1 MNISLLEKRIDGVL
15 NYIENNPT
23 SDPNTYEMNDIMFEM
38 ADIGYF
44 GHFFEKKLYGFLYD
58 EKFNKLQDKF
68 YKMMEL
74 RLPQLISEEQGLHA
88 DKLHQYFK
96 ESLRNMATLN
106 RLANDNVEMTKELF
120 SSMCGVN
127 LYIHQRTRDLIEN
140 NNLKEE
146 IYDNEIEN
154 IKLTLNYQ
162 DYKDNPEKE
171 VRPEKVRDAIVGEM
185 YDEIQKCYKKT
196 IGDILTTDNKLAIA
210 KGKKI

>member
-1 MNISLLEKRIDGVL
+1 
-15 NYIENNPT
+15 
-23 SDPNTYEMNDIMFEM
+23 
-38 ADIGYF
+38 
-44 GHFFEKKLYGFLYD
+44 
-58 EKFNKLQDKF
+58 
-68 YKMMEL
+68 
-74 RLPQLISEEQGLHA
+74 
-88 DKLHQYFK
+88 
-96 ESLRNMATLN
+96 
-106 RLANDNVEMTKELF
+106 
-120 SSMCGVN
+120 MCGVN

-196 IGDILTTDNKLAIA
+196 IGDILTTDNKLAIE